1 MPKVAQKAELPHSFA
16 EKGETK
22 KKKVIDNAD
31 SSSYSDESKAIPQ
44 LTPVEQAIMAQLTS
58 GERLVDDVIA
68 AAGLPS
74 GQILAALT
82 MLEVKGLV
90 KTLPGRRITKK

>member
-1 MPKVAQKAELPHSFA
+1 M
-16 EKGETK
+16 
-22 KKKVIDNAD
+22 D
-31 SSSYSDESKAIPQ
+31 Q
-44 LTPVEQAIMAQLTS
+44 LDG

-68 AAGLPS
+68 ATALPS
-74 GQILAALT
+74 GQVLAALT